1 VSCIVLQVGPGRADP
16 ARAYRASGLNTSG
29 RASTNFFRAGPK
41 RAHLLKRRPSTALKH
56 DGLASGR
63 AGPYP
68 ARNHYWSKDVGIES
82 WTRWTGQART
92 KEMGRKSEQRSWKA
106 GRDGDCCRCTSVF
119 PLSHVHTSTLSSHYS
134 PRQAWL
140 PGYYSS
146 TAHPMRRRGGKS
158 EWTPPMSK
166 QPLVTTAHPM
176 SHGELRSRSVRMNR
190 GAAA

>member
-1 VSCIVLQVGPGRADP
+1 MATVADAP
-16 ARAYRASGLNTSG
+16 LSSLFPTYT
-29 RASTNFFRAGPK
+29 
-41 RAHLLKRRPSTALKH
+41 
-56 DGLASGR
+56 
-63 AGPYP
+63 
-68 ARNHYWSKDVGIES
+68 
-82 WTRWTGQART
+82 QARSAVT
-92 KEMGRKSEQRSWKA
+92 
-106 GRDGDCCRCTSVF
+106 T
-119 PLSHVHTSTLSSHYS
+119 VHAKLGS
-134 PRQAWL
+134 